1 MKSGIFK
8 RSAVV
13 AALATAGV
21 VAHADALPFNFYA
34 LLDAGVV
41 STSISGGGSAGSHT
55 TEVRSSPIDPSF
67 WGVISEKKLG
77 DVIGGLQIESTL
89 STTPYPYPGSAP
101 SSLGNR
107 QANVYVKSDAAGK
120 LEIGTITDPV
130 FDTLLMVDPTSSG
143 FGNTLSPWFQ
153 NIAHGSSDIG
163 SVKYTS
169 PTVAG
174 FTGKVSYVGASAA
187 NTSGSNSTYGSG
199 YRSALTYNQ
208 GDLNVVGAYEVNN
221 SAGTSTSSTI
231 AAGAQ
236 QNSAV
241 VLGASYKIK
250 ALTLKAIQLTN
261 RDNASTFTSNN
272 TPYNPTDFGSLGTT
286 GFGGSYDFSEKLQ
299 LTSGYYMS
307 KDGKTAGKTNSENTS
322 AWDTYLTYEFIKD
335 LKVYGQYAKVSNN
348 ATAGN
353 AFNFTSNYGTFA
365 NNNGAGV
372 TGLSAGQSASVLS
385 VGLHYGFF

>member
-41 STSISGGGSAGSHT
+41 STTISGGGVAGSHT

-67 WGVISEKKLG
+67 WGVVAEKKLG
-77 DVIGGLQIESTL
+77 DVVGGLQIESAL
-89 STTPYPYPGSAP
+89 NTTPYPSTTANFNQGNV
-101 SSLGNR
+101 LGNR

-130 FDTLLMVDPTSSG
+130 FDTLLMVDPTASG

-153 NIAHGSSDIG
+153 NISHGSSDIG
-163 SVKYTS
+163 AVKYTS

-174 FTGKVSYVGASAA
+174 FTGKVSYVGPSAP
-187 NTSGSNSTYGSG
+187 NTTGSNGSYGSG
-199 YRSALTYNQ
+199 YRYALTYNR
-208 GDLNVVGAYEVNN
+208 GDLNVVGAYESNN
-221 SAGTSTSSTI
+221 ANATANGVSI
-231 AAGAQ
+231 GAN

-241 VLGASYKIK
+241 VLGASYKMN

-261 RDNASTFTSNN
+261 RDNASQTS
-272 TPYNPTDFGSLGTT
+272 TTDFGSLVTT

-348 ATAGN
+348 ATTGN
-353 AFNFTSNYGTFA
+353 PFAFQSYYGTFA
-365 NNNGAGV
+365 GSASNPATSG
-372 TGLSAGQSASVLS
+372 TLSAGQSASVIS
-385 VGLHYGFF
+385 FGLHYGFF

>member
-77 DVIGGLQIESTL
+77 DVIGGLQIESAL
-89 STTPYPYPGSAP
+89 STTPYAGTSSLVT
-101 SSLGNR
+101 SSLGSR

-163 SVKYTS
+163 AVKYTS

-187 NTSGSNSTYGSG
+187 NTSGSNGSYGSG
-199 YRSALTYNQ
+199 YRYALTYNQ

-272 TPYNPTDFGSLGTT
+272 NTYNTTDFGSLVTT

-353 AFNFTSNYGTFA
+353 PFNFTSNYGTFA
-365 NNNGAGV
+365 NNNN
-372 TGLSAGQSASVLS
+372 GLSAGQSASVLS